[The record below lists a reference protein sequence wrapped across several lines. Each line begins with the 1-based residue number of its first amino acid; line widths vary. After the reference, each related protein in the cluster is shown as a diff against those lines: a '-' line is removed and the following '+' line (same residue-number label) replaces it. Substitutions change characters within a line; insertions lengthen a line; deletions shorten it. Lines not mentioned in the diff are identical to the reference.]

1 MYHKHQNDDFNFD
14 RATYALGN
22 GISVTVPEIFILGAL
37 GIFIIIAMSL
47 CLREFKRCAQ
57 NLLDGRRRKKR
68 VLKYLTDGDITPAK
82 GNKKD
87 ENVETPEKDIVKT
100 I

>member
-1 MYHKHQNDDFNFD
+1 MYQHHGNFD
-14 RATYALGN
+14 RANYALGN
-22 GISVTVPEIFILGAL
+22 GIRVTVPEIFILGAL

-57 NLLDGRRRKKR
+57 NLLDERRKKR
-68 VLKYLTDGDITPAK
+68 VLKYLTDGDITLAK